1 MSKEYLGIADMMS
14 GLMMVFLLIAIVF
27 MLDIQHSKS
36 EVESQKNLAEQQRD
50 EIESQKKLVEKQRD
64 EIELQKKAMAT
75 VAKIYQDKREKLY
88 YALIAEFKKDLTRW
102 NAEILNDSTST
113 VRFKVL
119 FEPKQGTVQVLFKAN
134 ESQLQSRFKTIL
146 QEFFPRYIKVLQNYE
161 KEIETIKIEGHTSSE
176 WLGTNDVTT
185 RYLNNVELSQ
195 KRALSTL
202 NYCYSSTNVD
212 TNQKDWL
219 RQILRANGLA
229 FAHLIKN
236 TDGSENAEKS
246 RRVEFKVATKS
257 DEKLNEILEISQ

>member
-27 MLDIQHSKS
+27 MLDVQYSKS

-50 EIESQKKLVEKQRD
+50 KIELQKKLVEQQRD
-64 EIELQKKAMAT
+64 EIEKQKKAMAT
-75 VAKIYQDKREKLY
+75 VAKVYQDKREKLY
-88 YALIAEFKKDLTRW
+88 HALMAEFKTDLNRW
-102 NAEILNDSTST
+102 NAEILKDSTIRFKILFEST
-113 VRFKVL
+113 YGTIKVL
-119 FEPKQGTVQVLFKAN
+119 FEAGDS
-134 ESQLQSRFKTIL
+134 ELQPRFKTIL
-146 QEFFPRYIKVLQNYE
+146 QEFFPRYIKVLQNY
-161 KEIETIKIEGHTSSE
+161 KDDIETIKIEGHTSSE

-202 NYCYSSTNVD
+202 NYCYSNTNISTI
-212 TNQKDWL
+212 QKNWL
-219 RQILRANGLA
+219 RQVLRANGLA
-229 FAHLIKN
+229 FAHSVKN
-236 TDGSENAEKS
+236 SDGSENVEKS